1 MTIRWRGWRSGSTEF
16 DHLRRDG
23 AIPHWSNL
31 GFCVMI
37 RSMRGGIIL
46 SAAILL
52 AACVPNGGR
61 APVEPALRLAP
72 AAPQNT
78 VRGDPTDLL
87 ADIPLRTPDRTA
99 AWSAQ
104 PVVASAREVTPREY
118 IVQPGDTL
126 RGIGNRTGAGSEE
139 IARENALAPPYLI
152 RAGQALR
159 IPGGRYHEVAAG
171 QSGIAIARAYGVAW
185 TAIIAENALSEPYV
199 LRVGQRLRLPA
210 GATQRP
216 LSIEEQAQAFTLDI
230 DAIMTG
236 ARTAEAAPPPV
247 APASPVQPVAGYR
260 FQWPVAGRVL
270 ARFGPAGAGRV
281 NNGIKIAAA
290 LGSPVRA
297 ARAGRV
303 VYAGSDIGLL
313 GGLILIEHDEGW
325 HSAYGHLDR
334 VAVRA
339 GDRVAAGAII
349 ATVGQSGQVPS
360 PQLHFEVRRNR
371 ATVDPLRQ
379 LPPL

>member
-1 MTIRWRGWRSGSTEF
+1 MITVWPVWPNGWPGFER
-16 DHLRRDG
+16 LRRG
-23 AIPHWSNL
+23 GVIPLWPKRPFH
-31 GFCVMI
+31 GMI
-37 RSMRGGIIL
+37 PSMRGDVIIV
-46 SAAILL
+46 AALTL
-52 AACVPNGGR
+52 GACVPNSGR
-61 APVEPALRLAP
+61 APVEPELEPAP
-72 AAPQNT
+72 AEQQRT
-78 VRGDPTDLL
+78 VRGEPTDLL

-99 AWSAQ
+99 TWSAQ
-104 PVVASAREVTPREY
+104 PVVAQAREVAARDY
-118 IVQPGDTL
+118 VVQPGDTL

-139 IARENALAPPYLI
+139 IARANNLMPPYVI
-152 RAGQALR
+152 RPGQTLH
-159 IPGGRYHEVAAG
+159 IPGGRYHEVTAG
-171 QSGIAIARAYGVAW
+171 QTGIAIARAYGVPW
-185 TAIIAENALSEPYV
+185 STIIAENALAEPYV
-199 LRVGQRLRLPA
+199 LRIGQRLRLPA
-210 GATQRP
+210 NAPARP

-236 ARTAEAAPPPV
+236 ARAAETNPPPATPV
-247 APASPVQPVAGYR
+247 TPIQPATGFR
-260 FQWPVAGRVL
+260 FQWPVSGRVI
-270 ARFGPAGAGRV
+270 ARFGPAGGGRV
-281 NNGIKIAAA
+281 NNGIKIGAP

-313 GGLILIEHDEGW
+313 GGLILIEHDQGW

-339 GDRVAAGAII
+339 GDRVDAGAII

-360 PQLHFEVRRNR
+360 PQLHFEIRRNR